1 MTNSTGT
8 NAVAAARA
16 RGWPLG
22 LACVLAFS
30 LAAPIFGAHAQDAPA
45 PAPTPPQRQA
55 PAPKKQDS
63 ADKLPSTWEE
73 RTKMLDNLYAQLATA
88 EDEGRAAPITTSI
101 ERIWLFA
108 NSDTI
113 GVLMDRSVVAVNEKK
128 LDLALKLLDAVV
140 ELAPDYVEGWN
151 RRAFVYYSQN
161 ELQRALGDLRRVLAL
176 EPNHYKALDGLAQIL
191 RELGQKKAAL
201 ATLKHLYEVH
211 PTRPGIK
218 DAVEELTREVEGQGI

>member
-1 MTNSTGT
+1 MMHPTVTSFKAT
-8 NAVAAARA
+8 ART
-16 RGWPLG
+16 RGRTPG
-22 LACVLAFS
+22 LACLVALS
-30 LAAPIFGAHAQDAPA
+30 LLAPIWTANAQDAPA
-45 PAPTPPQRQA
+45 PPTAPPQKQA
-55 PAPKKQDS
+55 PVHKKPDV
-63 ADKLPSTWEE
+63 ADKLPSTQEE
-73 RTKMLDNLYAQLATA
+73 RAKILDNLYAQLATA
-88 EDEGRAAPITTSI
+88 DDENRAAPIAANI
-101 ERIWLFA
+101 ERIWLFS

-140 ELAPDYVEGWN
+140 ELAPDYAEGWN

-176 EPNHYKALDGLAQIL
+176 EPNHFKALDGLAQIL